1 MGTIGT
7 GLFDDDLAAD
17 VRGIYRDLIAEG
29 ATGADATDTLLR
41 DSQNALANPAQASVF
56 WLALAAAQW
65 ECGRLEA
72 RVLEQALRVLSSGS
86 DLLLWNHDP
95 KLLRQRGRVLER
107 LEVRLRS
114 PQPRAKKIRKQ
125 FKDSCDW
132 DAGELIAYRLESGA
146 MVLIRVVGLIT
157 DSPGTVPLCELLD
170 WIGSA
175 PPATQEL
182 KRLKVRSQEWPPD
195 RLTDQFVI
203 FRTKA
208 NELPLDRV
216 VRLGITV
223 EASPP
228 QRGYAMF
235 SWKALDRGLAR
246 RYASLVRSTI

>member
-29 ATGADATDTLLR
+29 ATGADATDTLLH

-72 RVLEQALRVLSSGS
+72 RVLEQALRVLSSGA
-86 DLLLWNHDP
+86 DLVQWNHDP

-107 LEVRLRS
+107 LEARLRS
-114 PQPRAKKIRKQ
+114 PQPRAKRIRKQ

-132 DAGELIAYRLESGA
+132 DAGEL
-146 MVLIRVVGLIT
+146 
-157 DSPGTVPLCELLD
+157 
-170 WIGSA
+170 
-175 PPATQEL
+175 
-182 KRLKVRSQEWPPD
+182 
-195 RLTDQFVI
+195 TDQFVI
-203 FRTKA
+203 FRTKT

-246 RYASLVRSTI
+246 RYASLVRGTI